1 MITVPFTKRVVWGIL
16 FNMKTDLFFYIVVVS
31 YRAGEKLVQ
40 TVSRVLEQRGTA
52 FRVIVQDGAS
62 DDGSVEIL
70 RSACGGD
77 SRLTIRTEPDGGIY
91 DAMNRALE
99 AAAADAFRRG
109 LRQNDA
115 YVLFLNC
122 GDYLAD
128 DAVLRQAAKRISAV
142 RNRMAMRA
150 QVAPSSFAPDICYGD
165 THDRR
170 TGQTVTAAPK
180 IDDFAAYRH
189 LPCHQSCFYRL
200 ALVAEEPF
208 DTTWRVRADYEQF
221 LRLKYERHA
230 VIVYL
235 KMTVAD
241 YEGGGFSETPENEA
255 RSERERKQ
263 IIAKYLPRDKV
274 ARYDLYR
281 MATLQPLR
289 KRLASHP
296 KTASIYQRIKRR
308 LYRGGGGDT

>member
-1 MITVPFTKRVVWGIL
+1 MITVPFTKRVLWGIL
-16 FNMKTDLFFYIVVVS
+16 FDMKTDLFFYIVVVS

-40 TVSRVLEQRGTA
+40 TVRQVLEQKGAA

-62 DDGSVEIL
+62 DDGSVEML
-70 RSACGGD
+70 QEACGGD
-77 SRLTIRTEPDGGIY
+77 SRLSVRTEQDTGIY

-109 LRQNDA
+109 LHRNDA

-122 GDYLAD
+122 GDRFAD
-128 DAVLRQAAKRISAV
+128 DTVLRQAAKRIGTV

-165 THDRR
+165 TCDRT
-170 TGQTVTAAPK
+170 TGQTVTASPK

-221 LRLKYERHA
+221 LRLKYKRHA

-241 YEGGGFSETPENEA
+241 YEGGGFSETPENAA
-255 RSERERKQ
+255 RSEQERKQ
-263 IIAKYLPRDKV
+263 IIAKYLPREKV

-281 MATLQPLR
+281 VATLQPLR
-289 KRLASHP
+289 EKLASHP
-296 KTASIYQRIKRR
+296 KTAGLYQRIKRR
-308 LYRGGGGDT
+308 LYRGGGDDA